1 MTNDLSGAWIFW
13 GLVGLGIAFGIAR
26 GVVVRLREN
35 AYNARLREYL
45 DGRDASFKT
54 GFLTGRR
61 WLAAFIAEAERA
73 RDHRD
78 DYLRSK
84 SHPAR
89 KSADIVKTVKQEKR
103 ALAEQVKFLEFQL
116 KAYEEYFPQL
126 EEYRDLILD
135 ERVPLSAGVDNLEE
149 LETADPSQLYVSREE
164 WEHLSVSSRNQ
175 LALDRYVARPKS
187 HWEIGRYYERYLG
200 SLRETDGWV
209 VTYHGALRGFED
221 LGRDLICVKGGEVEI
236 VRGGPGNSDSVLSG
250 SLASPKPPVGG
261 KPEEIGR
268 ASCRERVYSSV

>member
-209 VTYHGALRGFED
+209 VTYHGPLR
-221 LGRDLICVKGGEVEI
+221 L
-236 VRGGPGNSDSVLSG
+236 
-250 SLASPKPPVGG
+250 
-261 KPEEIGR
+261 
-268 ASCRERVYSSV
+268 